1 MTTAD
6 ADTAAP
12 EDSAAPPSRAA
23 ELAYP
28 VLAEV
33 WRGDFLE
40 SVHHGSVVCLDADG
54 KAVLT
59 AGPVDVPMYPRSSN
73 KPLQSVGMLRA
84 GLDLDGELLALACA
98 SHSGEAFHLDGVR
111 RILAGAGLTED
122 ALQCTAALPI
132 GAESQPAHLAAGLG
146 PSRITM
152 NCSGKHAAMLAT
164 CVAAGW
170 SVENYLDPEHP
181 LQLALRAT
189 LEDLAGEKS
198 TSVGVDG
205 CGAPLFAL
213 TLTGLARAFA
223 KIATAPAG
231 SHEAR
236 VAAAMNA
243 HPEYVGGT
251 GRDVTTLMQAI
262 PGAVAKDGA
271 EGVYALALPDGSAI
285 ALKIA
290 DGSQR
295 PRPVVMTAALRHIGV
310 PVATDTRLS
319 ALTTAPVLGHGQPVG
334 AVRPSAALAH
344 PTPAP

>member
-1 MTTAD
+1 M
-6 ADTAAP
+6 TAAALSKSTPMSPVSRP
-12 EDSAAPPSRAA
+12 EW
-23 ELAYP
+23 P

-40 SVHHGSVVCLDADG
+40 SVHHGSVVVLDAAG
-54 KAVLT
+54 AAVLA
-59 AGPVDVPMYPRSSN
+59 AGPVDSPMYPRSSN
-73 KPLQSVGMLRA
+73 KPLQAVGMLRA

-98 SHSGEAFHLDGVR
+98 SHSGEDFHLDGVR

-122 ALQCTAALPI
+122 ALRCTEALPI

-170 SVENYLDPEHP
+170 SLDDYLDPGHP
-181 LQLALRAT
+181 LQTALREA

-198 TSVGVDG
+198 TAVGVDG

-223 KIATAPAG
+223 RIAAAAEGTPEKRVATAMNTHPA
-231 SHEAR
+231 
-236 VAAAMNA
+236 
-243 HPEYVGGT
+243 YVGGT
-251 GRDVTTLMQAI
+251 GRDVTDLMRAL
-262 PGAVAKDGA
+262 PGVVAKDGA
-271 EGVYALALPDGSAI
+271 EGVYALARPDGSAV

-290 DGSQR
+290 DGAQR
-295 PRPVVMTAALRHIGV
+295 PRPVVMTAALRHLGV
-310 PVATDTRLS
+310 DVDTDPRLA
-319 ALTTAPVLGHGQPVG
+319 ALTEAPVLGHGEPVG
-334 AVRPSAALAH
+334 AVRPSPVLATAAHQA
-344 PTPAP
+344 